1 MIAAFLENLE
11 SLEMSLSGS
20 QPNIKEKSGERKIS
34 PSGEMG
40 KCRQAKNVYG
50 RTDRF
55 TDAFIIVLRFAT
67 GGGGENGLA
76 RNCCST
82 PRLIVLVSF
91 ILFEFEFFYL
101 FLLPCKL
108 VK

>member
-1 MIAAFLENLE
+1 
-11 SLEMSLSGS
+11 MST
-20 QPNIKEKSGERKIS
+20 
-34 PSGEMG
+34 G
-40 KCRQAKNVYG
+40 KKCVG

-67 GGGGENGLA
+67 GGAVGENGLA